1 MEGMWNLLVRGINL
15 CKSIKMGGSMGEFN
29 SSCGEEAMKYG
40 QRSVRPE
47 NQWPSRLEFDLS
59 VMASP

>member
-1 MEGMWNLLVRGINL
+1 
-15 CKSIKMGGSMGEFN
+15 MGEFN